1 MECRCILRPALSLF
15 LYTFVDMFKDI
26 ALVLEGGGMRGAYTA
41 GVLDAFHDE
50 GFKFGGYAGTS
61 AGATHLCNYLSEQR
75 ERNLRLDTIH
85 SKDPRYM
92 SLGNWLRTGNYFDLE
107 FCYHTVPEVIDPFDY
122 DTFRRSAEASEFF
135 VAASNVETGGAEH
148 FRVRDLRTDMDAIR
162 ASSSLAL
169 VSSLVEYDGKKMF
182 DGNTADSIPF
192 EFMDSIGYKKQV
204 VITTRPMG
212 YTKSPNSLLFLYKLV
227 YRKYPNFIKAVGNRY
242 KRYNNCLKTLAAWE
256 KEGKTFVLRPTVNM
270 KISRVEKDTA
280 KLQALYALG
289 LKDARDRME
298 DLRKWLKI

>member
-1 MECRCILRPALSLF
+1 
-15 LYTFVDMFKDI
+15 MFKDI

-122 DTFRRSAEASEFF
+122 ETFRKSAEVSEFY

-148 FRVRDLRTDMDAIR
+148 FRVRDLKADLEAIR

-169 VSSLVEYDGKKMF
+169 VSSLVHYQGKKMF

-192 EFMDSIGYKKQV
+192 EFMDSIGYRKQV
-204 VITTRPMG
+204 VITTRPLG
-212 YTKSPNSLLFLYKLV
+212 YQKTANTLLPLYKLV
-227 YRKYPNFIKAVGNRY
+227 YRKYPNFVKSIGNRHI
-242 KRYNNCLKTLAAWE
+242 RYNKCLKTLAQWE
-256 KEGKTFVLRPTVNM
+256 KEGKVFVFRPSVNM

-289 LKDARDRME
+289 LKDARDHM
-298 DLRKWLKI
+298 DALKKFLGV

>member
-1 MECRCILRPALSLF
+1 
-15 LYTFVDMFKDI
+15 MFKDV

-41 GVLDAFHDE
+41 GVLDALFDE

-92 SLGNWLRTGNYFDLE
+92 SLWNWIRTGNYFDLK
-107 FCYHTVPEVIDPFDY
+107 FCYHTVPEVIDPFDF
-122 DTFRRSAEASEFF
+122 DTFKKNAAESEFY
-135 VAASNVETGGAEH
+135 VAASNVVTGGAEH
-148 FRVRDLRTDMDAIR
+148 FRVLDLRTDMDAIR

-169 VSSLVEYDGKKMF
+169 VSSLVKYKGKKMF

-192 EFMDSIGYKKQV
+192 EFMESKGYKKQV
-204 VITTRPMG
+204 VITTRHLG
-212 YTKSPNSLLFLYKLV
+212 YRKEPNALLPLYKLV
-227 YRKYPNFIKAVGNRY
+227 YGKYPNFVKAVGNRY
-242 KRYNNCLKTLAAWE
+242 KRYNKCLKTLAARE
-256 KEGKTFVLRPTVNM
+256 AAGDFFVFRPSVNM
-270 KISRVEKDTA
+270 KISRVEKNTA

-289 LKDARDRME
+289 LKDARERME
-298 DLRKWLKI
+298 ELCRWLKT